1 MKKTGNTI
9 GRHCLSVTP
18 DITNNSLTY
27 ILPSSG
33 NFKQL
38 FDYKLMGDLG
48 VLREHGNLGSGTV
61 NHVPGALIIILFSFV
76 TLNC

>member
-9 GRHCLSVTP
+9 GMHYLSVTP
-18 DITNNSLTY
+18 DITNSLTY

-48 VLREHGNLGSGTV
+48 VLGEHGNLGSGTV
-61 NHVPGALIIILFSFV
+61 NHVPGSLIIILFSFV